1 MKQTTGKGK
10 QWLMLPVVLLFL
22 CACGTQKQTVEMSS
36 EVYELPQNCEE
47 LTVTADVGS
56 VFIQKG
62 EKAELKTEHV
72 VSQWLTVTEENGV
85 VTVSYIPP
93 DEKAV
98 EGMDTDSHHLTLTL
112 PEDWMPEKAALTA
125 GTGPF
130 YMDGAEAKDLF
141 LHQGAGQMMLKH
153 VTAEN
158 LELECGGDLA
168 EGEHLQVAKNL
179 TIHGGMGNVDF
190 AGSLGEKILLD
201 GGTGKISLTMP
212 ETAEDYD
219 ISGSFFTRNVT
230 VNGKTLEPEVSVEQ
244 NGGDL
249 DSWKMDFDEDFT
261 VPKQKTE
268 GKKQIQID
276 GGTGEIALTF
286 AGNTEK
292 GATA

>member
-47 LTVTADVGS
+47 LAVTADVGS

-141 LHQGAGQMMLKH
+141 PHQGAGQMMLKH
-153 VTAEN
+153 VTAED

-276 GGTGEIALTF
+276 GGTGEVALTF

>member
-72 VSQWLTVTEENGV
+72 VSPWLTVTEENGV

-98 EGMDTDSHHLTLTL
+98 GGMDTDSHHLTLTL

-168 EGEHLQVAKNL
+168 EGEHLQVVKNL
-179 TIHGGMGNVDF
+179 TIH
-190 AGSLGEKILLD
+190 

-244 NGGDL
+244 NDGDL
-249 DSWKMDFDEDFT
+249 DSWEMDFDEDFT

-276 GGTGEIALTF
+276 GGTGEVALTF

>member
-10 QWLMLPVVLLFL
+10 QWLVLPVVLLFL
-22 CACGTQKQTVEMSS
+22 CACGTQKQTVELSS

-47 LTVTADVGS
+47 LIVTADIGS

-62 EKAELKTEHV
+62 EKAQLKTEHV

-85 VTVSYIPP
+85 VTVAYIPP
-93 DEKAV
+93 DAEAV
-98 EGMDTDSHHLTLTL
+98 EDMETDSHQLTLTL
-112 PEDWMPEKAALTA
+112 PKDWTLEKTSLTA

-130 YMDGAEAKDLF
+130 YVDGAEAKELL
-141 LHQGAGQMMLKH
+141 LHQGTGQMMLKH

-158 LELECGGDLA
+158 LELECGGGLA
-168 EGEHLQVAKNL
+168 EGKHLQVAKKL
-179 TIHGGMGNVDF
+179 TIHGGMGDVDF
-190 AGSLGEKILLD
+190 AGSLGDEIQLD

-249 DSWKMDFDEDFT
+249 DSWEMDFDEDFT
-261 VPKQKTE
+261 VPQQNTE
-268 GKKQIQID
+268 GKKQICID

>member
-47 LTVTADVGS
+47 LAVTADVGS

-212 ETAEDYD
+212 ETEEDYD

-276 GGTGEIALTF
+276 GGTGEVALTF

>member
-112 PEDWMPEKAALTA
+112 PGDWMPEKAALTA

-276 GGTGEIALTF
+276 GGTGEVALTF

>member
-22 CACGTQKQTVEMSS
+22 WACGTQKQTVEMSS

-93 DEKAV
+93 DEEAV

-230 VNGKTLEPEVSVEQ
+230 VNGKTVGKWTLTRILRFP
-244 NGGDL
+244 NR
-249 DSWKMDFDEDFT
+249 
-261 VPKQKTE
+261 KQK
-268 GKKQIQID
+268 GKSK
-276 GGTGEIALTF
+276 F
-286 AGNTEK
+286 K
-292 GATA
+292 

>member
-1 MKQTTGKGK
+1 MKQTTGKGR

-22 CACGTQKQTVEMSS
+22 CACGTQKQMVEMSS
-36 EVYELPQNCEE
+36 EVYELPQKCEE

-62 EKAELKTEHV
+62 EKAEPKTEHV
-72 VSQWLTVTEENGV
+72 VSQWLTVTEENDV

-93 DEKAV
+93 DEEAV
-98 EGMDTDSHHLTLTL
+98 EGMETDSHHLTLTL
-112 PEDWMPEKAALTA
+112 PEEWMPEKAALTA

-141 LHQGAGQMMLKH
+141 LHQGTGQMMLKH

-168 EGEHLQVAKNL
+168 EGEHLQVVKNL
-179 TIHGGMGNVDF
+179 TIH
-190 AGSLGEKILLD
+190 

-230 VNGKTLEPEVSVEQ
+230 VNGKTLKPEVSVEQ

-249 DSWKMDFDEDFT
+249 DSWEMDFDEDFT

>member
-1 MKQTTGKGK
+1 MN
-10 QWLMLPVVLLFL
+10 FRR
-22 CACGTQKQTVEMSS
+22 
-36 EVYELPQNCEE
+36 
-47 LTVTADVGS
+47 TAKNL
-56 VFIQKG
+56 QKG

-276 GGTGEIALTF
+276 GGTGEVALTF

>member
-36 EVYELPQNCEE
+36 EVYEHPQNCEE
-47 LTVTADVGS
+47 LAVTADVGS

-230 VNGKTLEPEVSVEQ
+230 VNGKTLKPEVSVEQ

-276 GGTGEIALTF
+276 GGTGEVALTF

>member
-112 PEDWMPEKAALTA
+112 SEDWMPEKAALTA

-168 EGEHLQVAKNL
+168 EGEHLQVVKNL
-179 TIHGGMGNVDF
+179 TIH
-190 AGSLGEKILLD
+190 

-244 NGGDL
+244 NDGDL
-249 DSWKMDFDEDFT
+249 DSWEMDFDEDFT

-276 GGTGEIALTF
+276 GGTGEVALTF

>member
-22 CACGTQKQTVEMSS
+22 CACGTQRQTVEMSS

-98 EGMDTDSHHLTLTL
+98 GGMDTDSHHLTLTL

-168 EGEHLQVAKNL
+168 EGEHLQVVKNL
-179 TIHGGMGNVDF
+179 TIH
-190 AGSLGEKILLD
+190 

-244 NGGDL
+244 NDGDL
-249 DSWKMDFDEDFT
+249 DSWEMDFDEDFT

-276 GGTGEIALTF
+276 GGTGEVALTL

>member
-249 DSWKMDFDEDFT
+249 DSWKMAFDEDFT

-276 GGTGEIALTF
+276 GGTGAVALPF
-286 AGNTEK
+286 AGNTEM

>member
-47 LTVTADVGS
+47 LAVTADVGS

-276 GGTGEIALTF
+276 GGTGEVALTF

>member
-141 LHQGAGQMMLKH
+141 LHQGTGQMMLKH

-201 GGTGKISLTMP
+201 GGTGKISLIMP

-249 DSWKMDFDEDFT
+249 DSWEMDFDEDFT